1 MYEEDARAFA
11 VALYLDHGFSYD
23 EIAFLLRDSRKFM
36 GDRPSGGGGNSQGPV
51 ASTIQEWVRLFLDT
65 GDVMPRDANAEGCP
79 VFTVAEEQ
87 ALKAMVDAD
96 PTVMLDELVYHM
108 YYRTGKFVDVSTMCR
123 LLARLGYTNRNVR
136 ERMLRGPAFAAG
148 IGRQEQ
154 AFVTFQQRHFA
165 HEMVFFDE
173 SAAVERKLARRRGW
187 GVKGDELFSYVPHPM
202 RRSERYTLAASMSV
216 NGRGVTAVCKG
227 SLNRD
232 RFLEFMRRLLPTMN
246 RHWDAH
252 GNRTHLPQSVLVL
265 DNCATHRCQ
274 EFYALARDHGV
285 KLSFTPPYM
294 PWYRADGMR
303 RALVHGNPI
312 CTRVD
317 TSRETV
323 LLSCPSL
330 NGISR
335 AFPLM
340 AWSWCPT
347 STWMETESSANST
360 IFFQPETSFSS
371 SSSSS
376 SDLCSVPK
384 SSDSKASLFARLTSR
399 TLHTTIKT
407 AWRRTAGTCF
417 KPGHRSSSSSSL
429 PSSSLLLPPRGVE
442 PMS

>member
-1 MYEEDARAFA
+1 MGTGFVDVLFVNPLFPSRFAACFPGRFRGSRSASPRPVRVRAMYEEDARAFA

-87 ALKAMVDAD
+87 ALKAIVDAD

-154 AFVTFQQRHFA
+154 AFVAFQQRHFA

-294 PWYRADGMR
+294 PWYRADGLTP
-303 RALVHGNPI
+303 AI
-312 CTRVD
+312 
-317 TSRETV
+317 
-323 LLSCPSL
+323 
-330 NGISR
+330 
-335 AFPLM
+335 
-340 AWSWCPT
+340 PT
-347 STWMETESSANST
+347 SLMEPNP
-360 IFFQPETSFSS
+360 F
-371 SSSSS
+371 
-376 SDLCSVPK
+376 LNKGLSVV
-384 SSDSKASLFARLTSR
+384 S
-399 TLHTTIKT
+399 
-407 AWRRTAGTCF
+407 
-417 KPGHRSSSSSSL
+417 
-429 PSSSLLLPPRGVE
+429 
-442 PMS
+442 